1 MSLFKSN
8 RIIIALSLVLIG
20 FKLWLV
26 TAHYLMATTTP
37 HDDLLFV
44 SQAHDILGGNW
55 LGTYNQ
61 LTLIKGPFY
70 PLFIALSYYLNIPLL
85 LSQQLLYL
93 SACVLTVLAIA
104 PLIKQK
110 WLLFLF
116 FALLLLNP
124 FSYNYPA
131 VGRVLR
137 LGIYMSLGL
146 ATFSCFLGLVVRRK
160 NSWYISLVWA
170 LGAGLFLAAFWH
182 TREESIWLLPSLL
195 LLLIPAI
202 TYLFRLPRSRM
213 LLMASIYA
221 LPFVMLF
228 WAHHLLTAINHDHYD
243 VAATIELETPEFKS
257 AYGGLLRIESE
268 HWRQY
273 FPVVHDVRQQAYYAS
288 PTFNE
293 LRPYLDG
300 EIGEK
305 WKNLCGCDDIP
316 AAFFIWAFRDSVA
329 AAGYYTGG
337 PDALAFYRRMG
348 EEIDQACAEGE
359 LECRPRVTSLIP
371 AWHREFN
378 ALLLPTFY
386 SVLQKSIGF
395 TDFSASTDGM
405 ISQGREGIMFMFE
418 VVTREK
424 LLPSHRDT
432 LENYPE
438 YYRHL
443 DTEKIR
449 ILNDIGAAYQIFTTP
464 LFLGSLIIFM
474 LILGRSIVKKEL
486 SLITVASGA
495 ALGGVLSIAFI
506 LSLLSI
512 TSYSEIERAMHSTY
526 PMVLLFIAMVILD
539 TVDWLTVR
547 RKTSIYS
554 DVSEP

>member
-55 LGTYNQ
+55 LGSYNQ
-61 LTLIKGPFY
+61 LTLIKGQLY

-85 LSQQLLYL
+85 LSQQLLYI
-93 SACVLTVLAIA
+93 SACLLAILA
-104 PLIKQK
+104 ISPLTKQK
-110 WLLFLF
+110 WLLFIF

-160 NSWYISLVWA
+160 SSWYNSLAWA

-182 TREESIWLLPSLL
+182 TREESIWLVPSLFML
-195 LLLIPAI
+195 LVPAI
-202 TYLFRLPRSRM
+202 IHLFRLPLSRK
-213 LLMASIYA
+213 LLMASIYT

-228 WAHHLLTAINHDHYD
+228 WTHHLLTTINHDHYAI
-243 VAATIELETPEFKS
+243 AATIELETPEFKS
-257 AYGGLLRIESE
+257 AYGGLLRIKSE

-273 FPVVHDVRQQAYYAS
+273 FPVVHDVREQAYSVS
-288 PTFNE
+288 PTFQE

-300 EIGEK
+300 EVGEK
-305 WKNLCGCDDIP
+305 WKKLCGCDDIP

-337 PDALAFYRRMG
+337 LDALGFYRRMG
-348 EEIDQACAEGE
+348 AEIDQACDTGAI
-359 LECRPRVTSLIP
+359 ECRPRVTSLIP
-371 AWHREFN
+371 TWHRDFN
-378 ALLLPTFY
+378 ALLLPTFFT
-386 SVLQKSIGF
+386 VLQKTISF
-395 TDFSASTDGM
+395 ADFSASTENM
-405 ISQGREGIMFMFE
+405 ISQGRRGILFMYE

-424 LLPSHRDT
+424 LLPSRRDT
-432 LENYPE
+432 LENYPN
-438 YYRHL
+438 YFRHL
-443 DTEKIR
+443 NTEKIR
-449 ILNDIGAAYQIFTTP
+449 VLNDIGAAYQTFTTT
-464 LFLGSLIIFM
+464 LFGASLVIFM
-474 LILGRSIVKKEL
+474 LILGRSVLKKEL
-486 SLITVASGA
+486 SIITVASGA
-495 ALGGVLSIAFI
+495 ALGGVFSIAFI
-506 LSLLSI
+506 LTLLSI
-512 TSYSEIERAMHSTY
+512 TSYSEIERAMHSAY
-526 PMVLLFIAMVILD
+526 QMVLLFITLVILD

-547 RKTSIYS
+547 RKTNIYF
-554 DVSEP
+554 DLSEP